1 MIDNALQE
9 RCDNAVHA
17 GLSAIR
23 PEETPYLSHP
33 GNQGGVMCVFVLDA
47 PLRSKA
53 IPYSSLLSIDTLGEQ
68 TIALRY
74 THADVFLSLGRT
86 FAGRNQLLDDLTNF
100 RVALLRA
107 SPALRM
113 EIRTDAVE
121 ERPERF

>member
-1 MIDNALQE
+1 MIDNAFSK
-9 RCDNAVHA
+9 RCHTVVHA

-23 PEETPYLSHP
+23 PEETPYLCHP
-33 GNQGGVMCVFVLDA
+33 GNQGGVMCIFVLDA
-47 PLRSKA
+47 PPRSKA
-53 IPYSSLLSIDTLGEQ
+53 IPYSCLLSIDTLGEQ

-74 THADVFLSLGRT
+74 THADVCLSLGRA

-100 RVALLRA
+100 RVARLRA

-113 EIRTDAVE
+113 EIRTDAAE

>member
-1 MIDNALQE
+1 MY
-9 RCDNAVHA
+9 A

-23 PEETPYLSHP
+23 PEETPYLCHP
-33 GNQGGVMCVFVLDA
+33 GSQPGLMCTFVLDA
-47 PLRSKA
+47 PPRSKA
-53 IPYSSLLSIDTLGEQ
+53 IPYSCLLSIDTLGEQ

-86 FAGRNQLLDDLTNF
+86 FANRNQLLEDFANF

-107 SPALRM
+107 SPSLRL